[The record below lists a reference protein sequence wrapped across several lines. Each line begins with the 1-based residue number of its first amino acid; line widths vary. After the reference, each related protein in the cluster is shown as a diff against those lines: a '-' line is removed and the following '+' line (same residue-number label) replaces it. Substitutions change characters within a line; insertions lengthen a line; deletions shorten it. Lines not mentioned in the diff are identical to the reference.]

1 MRLIDADI
9 LYEGLKVDEELARD
23 RVIDTPN
30 SFPDGT
36 LNPSAIRYTAQL
48 SERTRF
54 KEIVYDA
61 PTIDAVPVRHG
72 KWKLIRMEDNGD
84 GFYTCSNCDRG
95 DIHSPLVNVPYC
107 WYCGARMDEE

>member
-1 MRLIDADI
+1 MNVGEERRMRLIDASELIQVLCVNMDSG
-9 LYEGLKVDEELARD
+9 EQFDKATHCVD
-23 RVIDTPN
+23 VM
-30 SFPDGT
+30 
-36 LNPSAIRYTAQL
+36 
-48 SERTRF
+48 
-54 KEIVYDA
+54 
-61 PTIDAVPVRHG
+61 PTVDAVPVRHG

>member
-1 MRLIDADI
+1 MTRLIDADA
-9 LYEGLKVDEELARD
+9 LKADIEQFNRPLCDDYHMKHYV
-23 RVIDTPN
+23 
-30 SFPDGT
+30 
-36 LNPSAIRYTAQL
+36 LNQIITDIENQ
-48 SERTRF
+48 
-54 KEIVYDA
+54 
-61 PTIDAVPVRHG
+61 PTVDAVPVRHG